1 MDGKEKDKVFNPNVC
16 FNADDYRRFEE
27 ESVESENTIYVS
39 EKWYKKHKK
48 AVDEYSHRLSS
59 DNGKDLTFAS
69 GLKTVHMPAKSS
81 MTLDEFWEQNHMSN
95 HTWGVTI
102 GRGVK

>member
-1 MDGKEKDKVFNPNVC
+1 MDGKEKDKFNPNVC

-27 ESVESENTIYVS
+27 ESVESENTVYVS

-48 AVDEYSHRLSS
+48 AVEECKRQLSG
-59 DNGKDLTFAS
+59 GKDLTFAS
-69 GLKTVHMPAKSS
+69 GLKTVHMPAKST
-81 MTLDEFWEQNHMSN
+81 MTLDEFWEQNRMSN

-102 GRGVK
+102 GRGAK

>member
-1 MDGKEKDKVFNPNVC
+1 MDNKEKDKTFNPEVC
-16 FNADDYRRFEE
+16 FNLDAYRRFEK
-27 ESVESENTIYVS
+27 ESAESSAETIVVS

-48 AVDEYSHRLSS
+48 AVEQYKRQLSG
-59 DNGKDLTFAS
+59 GKDMTFAS
-69 GLKTVHMPAKSS
+69 GLKAEHVSTKSA

-102 GRGVK
+102 GGRK

>member
-16 FNADDYRRFEE
+16 FNSDDYCRFEK
-27 ESVESENTIYVS
+27 ESTESAETIVVS

-48 AVDEYSHRLSS
+48 AVEEYKHQLSG
-59 DNGKDLTFAS
+59 GKDLTFAS
-69 GLKTVHMPAKSS
+69 GLKVVHMPAKTT
-81 MTLDEFWEQNHMSN
+81 MTLDEFWEQNRMSN

-102 GRGVK
+102 GGRK

>member
-27 ESVESENTIYVS
+27 ECAESAETIVVS
-39 EKWYKKHKK
+39 EKWYKRHKK
-48 AVDEYSHRLSS
+48 AAEKYKQQLSG
-59 DNGKDLTFAS
+59 GKDLTFAS
-69 GLKTVHMPAKSS
+69 GLKVVHMPAKST
-81 MTLDEFWEQNHMSN
+81 MTLDEFWEQNRMSN

-102 GRGVK
+102 GGRK